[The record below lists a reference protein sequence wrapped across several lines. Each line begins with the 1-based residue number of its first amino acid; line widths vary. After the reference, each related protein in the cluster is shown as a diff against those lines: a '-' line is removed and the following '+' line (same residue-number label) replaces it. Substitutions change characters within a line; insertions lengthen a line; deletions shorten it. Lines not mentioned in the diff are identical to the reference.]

1 MGSTNHGAQDITYTY
16 FENAT
21 AEDFNKRNL
30 NIRPRGIYS
39 GGYLTRVSDVEV
51 TLSTLAAEIGD
62 DDEQISVQTAAAAT
76 LNVSTLDSGSIA
88 EATPYLLLRWNFLA
102 QKDNYVEVHAV
113 ASLASALD
121 NDIVVGKCS
130 FSGATLS
137 SFDYSERT
145 FFPDE
150 NLFLR
155 VEESTLNYVWLRAGR
170 IQNGAQSIFVKEQR
184 VGPFTLPASPNNRID
199 LVYISNAGTPTILQG
214 TAAVSP
220 SAPNYGGKLVV
231 AEVTVT
237 NGVTAIPADS
247 IKDVRSF
254 IFQPAIPDDV
264 TLELNSSGKLATKS
278 SLAFGTSTFLDSL
291 GGTLVIT
298 SVYKAA
304 VDGFLLVVMAGGSD
318 ARIYVGSANP
328 PTITFARHTWSD
340 SSTYS
345 PMMVPVPK
353 NNYVQVTGTISSV
366 PSIIW
371 QPIGSGSLVK
381 Q

>member
-1 MGSTNHGAQDITYTY
+1 
-16 FENAT
+16 
-21 AEDFNKRNL
+21 
-30 NIRPRGIYS
+30 
-39 GGYLTRVSDVEV
+39 
-51 TLSTLAAEIGD
+51 
-62 DDEQISVQTAAAAT
+62 
-76 LNVSTLDSGSIA
+76 
-88 EATPYLLLRWNFLA
+88 
-102 QKDNYVEVHAV
+102 
-113 ASLASALD
+113 
-121 NDIVVGKCS
+121 
-130 FSGATLS
+130 
-137 SFDYSERT
+137 
-145 FFPDE
+145 
-150 NLFLR
+150 
-155 VEESTLNYVWLRAGR
+155 
-170 IQNGAQSIFVKEQR
+170 
-184 VGPFTLPASPNNRID
+184 
-199 LVYISNAGTPTILQG
+199 
-214 TAAVSP
+214 
-220 SAPNYGGKLVV
+220 
-231 AEVTVT
+231 
-237 NGVTAIPADS
+237 
-247 IKDVRSF
+247 
-254 IFQPAIPDDV
+254 
-264 TLELNSSGKLATKS
+264 LATKS